1 MLFSLGNPEVSGS
14 DKFPEVMVQSFVKEE
29 VKSSEEY
36 AITINGYRDGGFEST
51 LTIHNLQPHHF
62 TKYYC
67 EAQNSKG
74 EDGLVIH
81 LLKESEQQKRVDLNV
96 QSNGGTY
103 LKGRLTSALI
113 IQTVIIAVVL
123 NLH

>member
-1 MLFSLGNPEVSGS
+1 
-14 DKFPEVMVQSFVKEE
+14 MVQRFIKEE
-29 VKSSEEY
+29 VRSGEEY

-74 EDGLVIH
+74 DDGLVIH
-81 LLKESEQQKRVDLNV
+81 LLKASEQQKRVDLNI

-103 LKGRLTSALI
+103 IKGHLNSTLI
-113 IQTVIIAVVL
+113 ILTVIIAVVL
-123 NLH
+123 NLCSI